1 MIQKSSLIGGKMSDI
16 LETPE
21 VLKQGQ
27 MNILS
32 QKTHQDLINAAYKAA
47 DQLKISP
54 WVLLRAAGWSKFT
67 EDRGAKYKGTHID
80 DIKELTDEQKAAL
93 KAALGF

>member
-1 MIQKSSLIGGKMSDI
+1 MSEP
-16 LETPE
+16 LESKD

-27 MNILS
+27 LNLLS

-47 DQLKISP
+47 EQLKISP
-54 WVLLRAAGWSKFT
+54 WVLMRAAGWGKFAD
-67 EDRGAKYKGTHID
+67 DRGAKYKGPHID

-93 KAALGF
+93 KSALGF